1 MRAQLSRNSDILSV
15 PPKLLAPT
23 TTFSRR
29 LQAQRLVLK
38 ISQMEL
44 GVRAGID
51 ELSAS
56 GRVNQYERGKHAPD
70 NLTANRL
77 AEVLNV
83 PVAYLYCVE
92 DDLADLLVGLH
103 RAPSAKRRQVISE
116 FMAQLRAGR

>member
-1 MRAQLSRNSDILSV
+1 
-15 PPKLLAPT
+15 
-23 TTFSRR
+23 
-29 LQAQRLVLK
+29 
-38 ISQMEL
+38 MEL

-70 NLTANRL
+70 NLTASHL

-92 DDLADLLVGLH
+92 DDLADLLVNLH
-103 RAPSAKRRQVISE
+103 RAPSAKRRQAVSQI
-116 FMAQLRAGR
+116 MAHLRSGQ

>member
-1 MRAQLSRNSDILSV
+1 
-15 PPKLLAPT
+15 
-23 TTFSRR
+23 
-29 LQAQRLVLK
+29 
-38 ISQMEL
+38 MEL

-70 NLTANRL
+70 NLTASRL

-92 DDLADLLVGLH
+92 DDLADLLVSLY
-103 RAPSAKRRQVISE
+103 RAPSTKRRRVISQVVS
-116 FMAQLRAGR
+116 QLRSEQ